1 MYDFMKEVKKLLK
14 NQPNH
19 NFQEGNVNYYIA
31 SYMFG
36 FLKAII
42 LSSWIF

>member
-1 MYDFMKEVKKLLK
+1 MYNFMKKIKKLLK
-14 NQPNH
+14 NHLNH
-19 NFQEGNVNYYIA
+19 NFQEGNVNYYNA

-42 LSSWIF
+42 LSS